1 MVGWHQQFNGHEFE
15 KTLGGSEGHGMSLA
29 CCSPSGHKE
38 VDTTEQLNNYIF
50 FFFYVLLDCVFQKIS
65 PFLTCEHMLFMILL
79 YCFVHVKFSDR
90 PL

>member
-38 VDTTEQLNNYIF
+38 VDMTEQLNNDIF
-50 FFFYVLLDCVFQKIS
+50 FSFMFY
-65 PFLTCEHMLFMILL
+65 
-79 YCFVHVKFSDR
+79 
-90 PL
+90 